1 MKQSKKRS
9 RNFPKIKPQK
19 SPNWRNP
26 PSTQKSKIDLH
37 QGKSWNFRIPRRKRR
52 FYKLPE
58 NGQNKSFTKK
68 ISYYQND
75 LGLLSSITEKKKNT
89 WGNAHKILKQN
100 YFQSKVLSPSNQI
113 WRQTKAISD
122 MEAHK
127 NLPSRYAFSGKP
139 LEAELH
145 KMRK

>member
-1 MKQSKKRS
+1 MILDFSAA
-9 RNFPKIKPQK
+9 
-19 SPNWRNP
+19 
-26 PSTQKSKIDLH
+26 
-37 QGKSWNFRIPRRKRR
+37 
-52 FYKLPE
+52 
-58 NGQNKSFTKK
+58 
-68 ISYYQND
+68 
-75 LGLLSSITEKKKNT
+75 LLKKNI